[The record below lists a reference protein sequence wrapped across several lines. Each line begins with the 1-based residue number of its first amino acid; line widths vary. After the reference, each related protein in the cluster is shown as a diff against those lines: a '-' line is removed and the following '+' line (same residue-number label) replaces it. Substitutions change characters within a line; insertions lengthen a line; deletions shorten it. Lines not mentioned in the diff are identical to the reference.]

1 MINKTIKHIYT
12 EAALSILEMVR
23 MIVLEVHYIQ
33 SEIMKDDT
41 INILCVTK
49 KNEDIRDYIEI
60 LVAEG
65 FRLNNISKEVVI
77 MTNNFKDY
85 IINYYFVN
93 ENEREMLSLQQ
104 LVGVKE

>member
-41 INILCVTK
+41 INILCVIK
-49 KNEDIRDYIEI
+49 KNEDIRDFIEI

-65 FRLNNISKEVVI
+65 FRLNNISKDVVI

-104 LVGVKE
+104 LVGVKG

>member
-1 MINKTIKHIYT
+1 MINKTIKHVYT

-41 INILCVTK
+41 INILCVVK

-65 FRLNNISKEVVI
+65 FRLNNKTKDVVI

-93 ENEREMLSLQQ
+93 ENKREILSLQQ
-104 LVGVKE
+104 LVGVNG

>member
-23 MIVLEVHYIQ
+23 MIALEVHYIQ
-33 SEIMKDDT
+33 TEIMNDDT
-41 INILCVTK
+41 INILCVIK

-60 LVAEG
+60 LIAEG
-65 FRLNNISKEVVI
+65 FRLNNKTNDVVI

-93 ENEREMLSLQQ
+93 ENEREMLNLQQ
-104 LVGVKE
+104 LVGVNV

>member
-1 MINKTIKHIYT
+1 MINKTIRHIYT
-12 EAALSILEMVR
+12 EAALSILEMMR
-23 MIVLEVHYIQ
+23 MIVLEVHYIHT
-33 SEIMKDDT
+33 EIIKDDT
-41 INILCVTK
+41 INILCVIK

-65 FRLNNISKEVVI
+65 FRLTNKTKDVVI

-104 LVGVKE
+104 LVGVNV

>member
-65 FRLNNISKEVVI
+65 FRLNNISKDVVI

-104 LVGVKE
+104 LVGVKG

>member
-65 FRLNNISKEVVI
+65 FRLNNISKDVVI

-93 ENEREMLSLQQ
+93 ENELEMLSLQQ
-104 LVGVKE
+104 LVGVKG

>member
-1 MINKTIKHIYT
+1 MINKTIKNIYT

-23 MIVLEVHYIQ
+23 MIVIEVHYIQ

-49 KNEDIRDYIEI
+49 KSEDIRDYIEI

-65 FRLNNISKEVVI
+65 FRLNNISKDVVI
-77 MTNNFKDY
+77 ITNNFKDY

-104 LVGVKE
+104 LVGVKV

>member
-12 EAALSILEMVR
+12 EAALSMLEMVR

-65 FRLNNISKEVVI
+65 FRLNNISKDVVI

-104 LVGVKE
+104 LVGVKG

>member
-23 MIVLEVHYIQ
+23 MIALEVHYIQ
-33 SEIMKDDT
+33 SEIMKDGT
-41 INILCVTK
+41 INILCVIK

-65 FRLNNISKEVVI
+65 FRLNNISKDVVI

-93 ENEREMLSLQQ
+93 ENECEMLSLQQ